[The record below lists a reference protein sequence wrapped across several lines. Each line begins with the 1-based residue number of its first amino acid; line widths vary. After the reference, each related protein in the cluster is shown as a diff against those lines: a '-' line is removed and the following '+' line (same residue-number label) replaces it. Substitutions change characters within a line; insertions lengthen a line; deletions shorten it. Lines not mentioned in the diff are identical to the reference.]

1 MKKNTKK
8 YITQKVVI
16 DNLLRN
22 YKAMST
28 FLLNTP
34 PEEIKD
40 KQQWIDLVYA
50 IQETYNS
57 IIKNN
62 ILKR

>member
-22 YKAMST
+22 YEAIHT
-28 FLLNTP
+28 LLLNTP